1 MISLSFKLYYSA
13 FFLYSYFTDE
23 VVELAPSRNRNWKD
37 DIPSKGLKHS
47 RMEPN
52 FFPIIFNVLVIL
64 KDIWPG
70 ISNMEPLFRLPV
82 F

>member
-1 MISLSFKLYYSA
+1 MISLSFKLHYSA
-13 FFLYSYFTDE
+13 FSIYSCFIDE

-37 DIPSKGLKHS
+37 DSPTKGVKH
-47 RMEPN
+47 RWMEPS
-52 FFPIIFNVLVIL
+52 FFLIIVNILVML

-70 ISNMEPLFRLPV
+70 ISNMEKLFHLPV